1 VTLELELTTNIVG
14 QFPFGDSGAL
24 NFVFN
29 LIYLFIFIMIMLY
42 GQKLQ
47 VLAQLREVGGAVERL
62 KTIKDEARRTVIE
75 AIKEVSGSK
84 SDPAPRVDQ
93 LIEYFTTIP
102 ISLDPAG
109 IVPKIEHIV
118 DIRDQRFRNEV
129 KIMSPG
135 AREDQISNLEGAL
148 DVTLGL
154 NTIYRIVR
162 HYYIMSKNTMS
173 LYVLMQIQMALPLI
187 MREAE
192 ALAGAVKAF
201 VAGQPI
207 GDGAGALVA
216 AKLMYKKENK
226 SIAKDIVMAETELD
240 ERKIFVLKAEGP
252 GANVGKPG
260 DAIKKLI
267 EDNGGKVSMVIMID
281 AASKL
286 EGENTGETAEGVGTA
301 IGGIGVDEF
310 KIEDVL
316 TKYGV
321 PINSII
327 IKESTHDAITPMK
340 KEIVDA
346 TDIVIAKVRRLIL
359 EHTKK
364 GDTVILAGIGNTIG
378 IGQ

>member
-1 VTLELELTTNIVG
+1 MTLELELTTNIVG